1 MANSSKTEKPTPRR
15 RQKARA
21 KGQVARTRELPSV
34 LGCTAALA
42 IFSWQA
48 SQAAQEWRGF
58 LRSTL
63 DMSARQA
70 LAPETTLF
78 LWSGWQVVR
87 WSVPVMLGAWV
98 VSAATSVMQGGLVFA
113 PDALAPKPERLS
125 PANKLRQMFS
135 LTGLSGLLKSLL
147 PFAAIL
153 YLGIGVFRQHWPEI
167 VLASSLELR
176 SFARLVFKLA
186 FEVGWK
192 SLLVLLVW
200 AGVDYFFTW
209 RKLESDLRMSRQ
221 ELREEIKESEGDPSI
236 KGRIRRLQRQV
247 RRQQMLKAAE
257 TATAVV
263 TNPTHFA
270 VALRYEHEMPAP
282 IVVAK
287 GRDMLAEQIKE
298 VARWHGIPTLENPP
312 LAQVLYRTVAVG
324 QEIPAKLY
332 IAVAE
337 ILALIHRARAQA
349 RAASAQ
355 RDSGGRE

>member
-1 MANSSKTEKPTPRR
+1 MAGSGKTEKPTPRR
-15 RQKARA
+15 RQKARE

-34 LGCTAALA
+34 LGCAAALA

-48 SQAAQEWRGF
+48 SQAVQEWRGF

-63 DMSARQA
+63 DMSGRQA

-78 LWSGWQVVR
+78 LWSGWQVLR
-87 WSVPVMLGAWV
+87 WTAPAMLGAWV
-98 VSAATSVMQGGLVFA
+98 VSATTSIMQGGLVFS
-113 PDALAPKPERLS
+113 PEALVPKLERMS
-125 PANKLRQMFS
+125 PASKLRQMFS

-153 YLGIGVFRQHWPEI
+153 YLGIGVFRQHWSEI
-167 VLASSLELR
+167 VLASGLELR
-176 SFARLVFKLA
+176 AFASLVFKLA

-192 SLLVLLVW
+192 SLLVLLAW

-209 RKLESDLRMSRQ
+209 RKLEGDLRMSKQ
-221 ELREEIKESEGDPSI
+221 ELREEFKESEGDPSI

-247 RRQQMLKAAE
+247 RRQQMLKATE

-270 VALRYEHEMPAP
+270 VALRYERDMPAP

-287 GRDMLAEQIKE
+287 GRDRIAEQIKE

-337 ILALIHRARAQA
+337 ILALIHRAQAQA
-349 RAASAQ
+349 RAASAA
-355 RDSGGRE
+355 RDRGRSE

>member
-1 MANSSKTEKPTPRR
+1 MAKSSKTEKPTPRR
-15 RQKARA
+15 RQKARE

-34 LGCTAALA
+34 LACSAALA
-42 IFSWQA
+42 IFTWQA
-48 SQAAQEWRGF
+48 SQAVQEWRGF

-63 DMSARQA
+63 DISSRQA

-78 LWSGWQVVR
+78 LWSGWQVLR
-87 WSVPVMLGAWV
+87 WTAPAMLGAWV
-98 VSAATSVMQGGLVFA
+98 VSAATSVMQGGLVFSHE
-113 PDALAPKPERLS
+113 ALTPKLERMS

-147 PFAAIL
+147 PFAAML
-153 YLGIGVFRQHWPEI
+153 YLGVGVFRQHWSEI
-167 VLASSLELR
+167 VMASALDLR
-176 SFARLVFKLA
+176 AFTSLVFKLA

-200 AGVDYFFTW
+200 AGVDYFLTW
-209 RKLESDLRMSRQ
+209 RKLEGDLRMSKQ
-221 ELREEIKESEGDPSI
+221 ELRQEMKETEGDPTV

-247 RRQQMLKAAE
+247 RRQQMLKATE

-270 VALRYEHEMPAP
+270 VALRYERDMPAP

-287 GRDMLAEQIKE
+287 GRDLLAEQIKE

-337 ILALIHRARAQA
+337 ILALIHRAQAQA
-349 RAASAQ
+349 RAASAA
-355 RDSGGRE
+355 RDAGGKE